1 VIVSKHPPCKQSSHA
16 PDVGDE
22 VRIDIAIEAIAP

>member
-1 VIVSKHPPCKQSSHA
+1 MSNTIKRTEFNAGKYA

-22 VRIDIAIEAIAP
+22 VRIDIAI